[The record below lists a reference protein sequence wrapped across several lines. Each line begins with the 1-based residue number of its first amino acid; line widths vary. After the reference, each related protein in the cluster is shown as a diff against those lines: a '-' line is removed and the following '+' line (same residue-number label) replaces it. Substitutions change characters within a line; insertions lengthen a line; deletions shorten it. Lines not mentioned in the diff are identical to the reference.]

1 MRHSALVVLVLL
13 AGSSLAQANDV
24 HKRTELGIAQVE
36 LSERLKSRLANT
48 EQPANA
54 MSPGND
60 ASMSA
65 SEPKARNVRIVYP
78 LSR

>member
-1 MRHSALVVLVLL
+1 MRRSALVVLVLL

-24 HKRTELGIAQVE
+24 HKRTELGIAQVK
-36 LSERLKSRLANT
+36 LGERLKSKLADS

-54 MSPGND
+54 IAPGDD
-60 ASMSA
+60 ASTSA
-65 SEPKARNVRIVYP
+65 SEPKARKVRIVYP